1 MDLQPVEGSLLGF
14 LSDADRAYLVS
25 GGVRRTFAEND
36 VLLRQGDPTDHVLV
50 VVTGWVRIF
59 FTDPDGQEIVAAL
72 RGPGDVVGERAA
84 LHDWD
89 RTATVQALTPV
100 AVIQLSRGQ
109 LMECLLAKPTIAI
122 GMIKQMSHRLR
133 EAEATLLEVTTL
145 DVSRRVAAYLLRLAS
160 QHGIPD
166 TDGTALGLP
175 LSQQEIANRVGASL
189 RTVARAIALLRE
201 RGIISTTRPR
211 RIVIMLPDVLRSFA
225 GNVSADN
232 MSHGTWPT

>member
-14 LSDADRAYLVS
+14 LSDADRVYLVS
-25 GGVRRTFAEND
+25 GGVRRQFAEND

-50 VVTGWVRIF
+50 VETGWVRIY
-59 FTDPDGQEIVAAL
+59 FTDPDGQEIVIGL

-100 AVIQLSRGQ
+100 AVTQLSRGQ
-109 LMECLLAKPTIAI
+109 FMDTLLVRPTIAI
-122 GMIKQMSHRLR
+122 AMIKLMSNRLR
-133 EAEATLLEVTTL
+133 EADTALMEVATLG
-145 DVSRRVAAYLLRLAS
+145 VSGRVAAYLLRLAA

-166 TDGTALGLP
+166 NEGMALSMP

-189 RTVARAIALLRE
+189 RAVARAIALLRE
-201 RGIISTTRPR
+201 RGIIATTRPR
-211 RIVIMLPDVLRSFA
+211 RIVIVRPDVLRSFA

-232 MSHGTWPT
+232 MSHGT